1 MSEIVGCLAW
11 GGSPEGECFRTCA
24 WSVRVRL
31 CIHGVFVT
39 LEATHQSITLSRVL
53 CALFTL

>member
-1 MSEIVGCLAW
+1 MRV
-11 GGSPEGECFRTCA
+11 
-24 WSVRVRL
+24 WSVRARL

-53 CALFTL
+53 AVYFLTL